1 MLFLKPSNYTLIS
14 YKAIKLSFY
23 KNSNFF
29 RELAKVAEENINAV
43 TPPLFLRFVNL
54 LINDAIFLLDE
65 SLSNIAQIRT
75 MQAARENGEW
85 SNLPAE
91 ERTQNLSYLNH
102 LGMIA
107 RFDNILGRETI
118 HTLEL
123 LTSDITI
130 VFTHSTMV
138 DRVAGMLN
146 YFLYNLVGP
155 NKKNFKV
162 KDQKEFEFDPANTV
176 LNICKIYVNLSD
188 NDNFCLAISQDGR
201 SYSPQLFSLAE
212 DVLVRI
218 GGGILITQLQEL
230 AHKVAKLATEQE
242 KEDEILGEAPDEFL
256 DPIMS
261 TFMTDPVLLPSS
273 KQIVDRTTIAR

>member
-1 MLFLKPSNYTLIS
+1 M
-14 YKAIKLSFY
+14 
-23 KNSNFF
+23 
-29 RELAKVAEENINAV
+29 NAV

-54 LINDAIFLLDE
+54 LMNDAVFLLDE
-65 SLSNIAQIRT
+65 SLTNIAQIRT
-75 MQAARENGEW
+75 LQTARENGEW
-85 SNLPAE
+85 NSLPAE
-91 ERTQNLSYLNH
+91 ERAQNLSYLNH
-102 LGMIA
+102 IGTIA

-123 LTSDITI
+123 LTSEITI

-138 DRVAGMLN
+138 DRVAAMLN

-176 LNICKIYVNLSD
+176 LNICKIYINLYD
-188 NDNFCLAISQDGR
+188 NNSFCLAISQDGR
-201 SYSPQLFSLAE
+201 SYSPQLFPLAE
-212 DVLVRI
+212 GVLVKI
-218 GGGILITQLQEL
+218 GGGILISQLQEL
-230 AHKVAKLATEQE
+230 AMKVARLASEQE
-242 KEDEILGEAPDEFL
+242 AEEEIIAEAPEEFL

-261 TFMTDPVLLPSS
+261 TLMTDPVMLPSS